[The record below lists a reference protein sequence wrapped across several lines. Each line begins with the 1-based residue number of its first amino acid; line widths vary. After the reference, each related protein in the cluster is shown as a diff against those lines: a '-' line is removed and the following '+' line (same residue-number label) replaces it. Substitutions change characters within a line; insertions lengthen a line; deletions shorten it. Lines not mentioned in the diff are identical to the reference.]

1 MLKLRRYPHAVC
13 VPASGASISR
23 PVEAESLDRM
33 GCGADDLEAV
43 SVTLEWARTFLGV
56 PHADLGRR
64 GPVCP
69 YIQHSF
75 DERLLYV
82 SCRPEAE
89 CTSDELITAV
99 RTSMQRFTELQQMAP
114 TSKKHLVSVLIVLPR
129 IDRDSSDELNAL
141 QRELKDEFVSNG
153 LMIGQFHPKCEA
165 RGLWSGE
172 FRPLQSPIPLL
183 AIREM
188 VPSDLPFLV
197 ESTLHASK
205 YFERYARSIPAHTR
219 RYLVERLVEQSPT
232 RPC

>member
-1 MLKLRRYPHAVC
+1 MSRLALATP
-13 VPASGASISR
+13 SR
-23 PVEAESLDRM
+23 PVDAGSLDRL

-43 SVTLEWARTFLGV
+43 SLTLDWARAFLGV

-82 SCRPEAE
+82 SCRPEQE
-89 CTSDELITAV
+89 CTSDELIEAV
-99 RTSMQRFTELQQMAP
+99 RTSMERFTELQQMAP
-114 TSKKHLVSVLIVLPR
+114 TPKKHLVSILIVLPH
-129 IDRDSSDELNAL
+129 IDRDSADDLNAL
-141 QRELKDEFVSNG
+141 QRELKDEFVTHG

-165 RGLWSGE
+165 RGLWNGE

-197 ESTLHASK
+197 ESSLHASK
-205 YFERYARSIPAHTR
+205 YFERYAPSIPAHTR
-219 RYLVERLVEQSPT
+219 RYLVERLVEQSAT

>member
-1 MLKLRRYPHAVC
+1 MTRLALATP
-13 VPASGASISR
+13 SR
-23 PVEAESLDRM
+23 PVDAESLDRL
-33 GCGADDLEAV
+33 GCGADDLDAV
-43 SVTLEWARTFLGV
+43 SITLDWAREFLGV

-82 SCRPEAE
+82 SCRPEVE
-89 CTSDELITAV
+89 CTSEDLIDAV
-99 RTSMQRFTELQQMAP
+99 RASMRQFTELQQTAS
-114 TSKKHLVSVLIVLPR
+114 TSKKHLVSILIVLPH
-129 IDRDSSDELNAL
+129 IDRSSSDDLNAL

-153 LMIGQFHPKCEA
+153 LMIGQFHPQCEA
-165 RGLWSGE
+165 HGLWNGE

-197 ESTLHASK
+197 ESRLHASK
-205 YFERYARSIPAHTR
+205 YFERYAPSIPAHTR
-219 RYLVERLVEQSPT
+219 RYLVDRLVDQSAT
-232 RPC
+232 GQC